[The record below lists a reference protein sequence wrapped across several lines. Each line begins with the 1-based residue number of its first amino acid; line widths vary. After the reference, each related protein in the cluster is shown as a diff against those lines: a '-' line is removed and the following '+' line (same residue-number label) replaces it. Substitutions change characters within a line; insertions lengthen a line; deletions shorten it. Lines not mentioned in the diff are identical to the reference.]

1 MVRQS
6 GVREESYRTDG
17 QMSGS
22 LHFPASTC
30 TSAGEAALVEVSLE
44 EIFSQITTLI
54 CSRFMFDK
62 ILPLSEALEGYEIFD
77 KMQAQKVVFTIP
89 MAQ

>member
-1 MVRQS
+1 MVRQP

-17 QMSGS
+17 QMPGS

-30 TSAGEAALVEVSLE
+30 TPAGEAALVEVSPG
-44 EIFSQITTLI
+44 EIFRQRTTLI
-54 CSRFMFDK
+54 CTRFMFDK

-77 KMQAQKVVFTIP
+77 KMQVQKVVFTIP
-89 MAQ
+89 SAQ